1 MNVVE
6 KILTSIISEDFA
18 RKNTVFPVE
27 LSDKKM
33 TVYMKKFDI
42 NIVNKLRLMSNR
54 DVIIIEK
61 KEDEIMF
68 LIDEN
73 YRSQRAVDGGSYEE
87 LFNEIIEKAC
97 EKMASDIHIEPF
109 ESEVRIRF
117 RVFGELLFENRI
129 SIKDYYGLITI
140 VKLKALC
147 DITEKRIPQ
156 DGRFSISSKKYD
168 IDIRVSTIPT
178 VYGEKIVMRLLDHRN
193 FLRNRKDL
201 GFSDNANKKID
212 QIISKGSGMLI
223 VSGNTGSGKSSTV
236 YSILNELNKRNI
248 NITTIEDPVEYRLDG
263 VNQIQV
269 NVKAGI
275 TFENGLRA
283 ILRQDPDCIVL
294 GEIRDLESAQIAIR
308 AAVTG
313 HFVIA
318 TLHTRDAISTISRLK
333 DMGVET
339 FMINAALSGI
349 ISQKLVKK
357 KLLSKTYDG
366 EDRTLLYEVLVVD
379 EKIKYAIKHGK
390 QDDEIRKLAL
400 ENGMITYEDSIN
412 EKNF

>member
-1 MNVVE
+1 M
-6 KILTSIISEDFA
+6 
-18 RKNTVFPVE
+18 
-27 LSDKKM
+27 
-33 TVYMKKFDI
+33 
-42 NIVNKLRLMSNR
+42 
-54 DVIIIEK
+54 
-61 KEDEIMF
+61 
-68 LIDEN
+68 
-73 YRSQRAVDGGSYEE
+73 
-87 LFNEIIEKAC
+87 
-97 EKMASDIHIEPF
+97 
-109 ESEVRIRF
+109 
-117 RVFGELLFENRI
+117 
-129 SIKDYYGLITI
+129 
-140 VKLKALC
+140 
-147 DITEKRIPQ
+147 
-156 DGRFSISSKKYD
+156 
-168 IDIRVSTIPT
+168 
-178 VYGEKIVMRLLDHRN
+178 
-193 FLRNRKDL
+193 
-201 GFSDNANKKID
+201 
-212 QIISKGSGMLI
+212 
-223 VSGNTGSGKSSTV
+223 
-236 YSILNELNKRNI
+236 
-248 NITTIEDPVEYRLDG
+248 
-263 VNQIQV
+263 

-390 QDDEIRKLAL
+390 HDDEIRKLAL